1 MDNLDIS
8 KMTSDEAF
16 ALLDEETSDQ
26 EGVTDQQAIDS
37 DIGGDSDAEDYLPY
51 ESLASTRSSSRLCP
65 SSSSS
70 QYTPTQNVH
79 SAPVPSTSSSR
90 PKTLRKIITPRRI
103 RHHQSPTVDLEEPE
117 PYSSDD
123 SLKDPDYSVDKQ
135 NKNKKPSHR
144 PAFVLS
150 SESSEV
156 SEEEV
161 IEAEVA
167 PPKVNACNE
176 PGDITAYKWKDRST
190 KPVIVASNMHDSS
203 DKAVVQRRNKRGEKE
218 DIICPRAIRD
228 YNLHMGGVDHFD
240 QLHSTH
246 NISWKSRRWWMKLF
260 FYFLDAA
267 VVSSYI
273 MYKTQYKSEN
283 HASKCMT
290 HLQFRSCLI
299 DQLIGTFSSIQKRGR
314 PIDEEGTGRKNNS
327 RYARGTVHNSIR
339 LLDVG
344 SHLAVISTYRR
355 CAFCSTKQKQ
365 KRSNLVC
372 KACNVALCKKCFD
385 PFHQNG
391 NNNDKKCNV

>member
-1 MDNLDIS
+1 
-8 KMTSDEAF
+8 MTSDEAF
-16 ALLDEETSDQ
+16 ALLDEETLDQ
-26 EGVTDQQAIDS
+26 EG
-37 DIGGDSDAEDYLPY
+37 
-51 ESLASTRSSSRLCP
+51 
-65 SSSSS
+65 
-70 QYTPTQNVH
+70 NVH
-79 SAPVPSTSSSR
+79 SAPVHSTSSSR

-103 RHHQSPTVDLEEPE
+103 RHHQSSTVDLEEPE
-117 PYSSDD
+117 LHSSDD
-123 SLKDPDYSVDKQ
+123 SLEDPDYSVDKQ

-144 PAFVLS
+144 PAFVFS

-176 PGDITAYKWKDRST
+176 PGAIKWEKTSPLPNLSFKSFIFDRPFGLLCSIST
-190 KPVIVASNMHDSS
+190 DDVLSIFQTSFDGNIMETILKQSNLYALQ
-203 DKAVVQRRNKRGEKE
+203 KAVVN
-218 DIICPRAIRD
+218 
-228 YNLHMGGVDHFD
+228 
-240 QLHSTH
+240 
-246 NISWKSRRWWMKLF
+246 
-260 FYFLDAA
+260 
-267 VVSSYI
+267 SYI

-290 HLQFRSCLI
+290 HLQFRSFLI
-299 DQLIGTFSSIQKRGR
+299 DQLIGTFSSTQKRGR

-344 SHLAVISTYRR
+344 SHLPVISTYRR

-372 KACNVALCKKCFD
+372 KACNVDFIMTLNALWY
-385 PFHQNG
+385 
-391 NNNDKKCNV
+391 NNLPPYKTGSDDFFRF